1 MSRIAETF
9 ERAQQDKR
17 TPIMPFL
24 TVGYPDLPTSEQILL
39 AMVAAGADLIEVGI
53 PFSDP
58 LADGPTVQRTSQVS
72 LSNGTHLRD
81 CLALVQRVREQ
92 GVAVPLMLMGYF
104 NPVVKYGIE
113 RYVADAAAAGVD
125 GFIIPD
131 LPIEES
137 ERIRSAANN
146 HGIDL
151 VFMVAPTSTDD
162 RLQQVAQLGS
172 GFVYCVA
179 VTGVTGARD
188 SLNDNLDAY
197 IGRVRSFIDLP
208 LAIGFGIK
216 TPAHVQHIGTV
227 ADGAVVASAL
237 IDYMDT
243 RAEDMP
249 AAAADY
255 IRYLRGERPL
265 PLIAAA
271 H

>member
-9 ERAQQDKR
+9 QRCQAEHR

-24 TVGYPDLPTSEQILL
+24 TVGYPDLATSERILL
-39 AMVAAGADLIEVGI
+39 EMVAAGADLIEVGI

-58 LADGPTVQRTSQVS
+58 LADGATVQRTSQVS
-72 LSNGTHLRD
+72 LNNGTKLHD
-81 CLALVQRVREQ
+81 CIELVARVRQQ
-92 GVAVPLMLMGYF
+92 GVTVPLMLMGYF
-104 NPVVKYGIE
+104 NPVVKYGVE
-113 RYVADAAAAGVD
+113 RYVADCGAAGVD

-137 ERIRSAANN
+137 ERIRSAAAE

-151 VFMVAPTSTDD
+151 IFMVAPTSTDD
-162 RLQQVAQLGS
+162 RLQQVGELGS

-179 VTGVTGARD
+179 VTGVTGARENLNA
-188 SLNDNLDAY
+188 SLDTYLA
-197 IGRVRSFIDLP
+197 RVRTYVDLP

-216 TPAHVQHIGTV
+216 TPEHVAHIGQV

-243 RAEDMP
+243 RADDMP

-255 IRYLRGERPL
+255 VRYLRGEQAL
-265 PLIAAA
+265 P
-271 H
+271 